1 MSDLRR
7 QGIGRRRPLVLGYGS
22 MAEEDLRVLF
32 AEDPERGWRAFID
45 RFTPTLLGLI
55 ERAGVTDRDEV
66 MEIYVLACER
76 LSEHDYA
83 PLRRRDPA
91 KGSLAGWLA
100 VVVRR
105 VAVDWVRSRSGRRRL
120 FGVVRRLGRFEQRV
134 FELYYWDGRLP
145 TEIGHLLAAETGR
158 PASIADVLDAL
169 AQIDAVLSERHR
181 SELLSLAARRRR
193 PVSLETDDEEMAIDP
208 PADAPDPESAL
219 QIREL
224 ERRLADALAALPT
237 EDAAIVSLKYVEG
250 LTRPQ
255 IQRLLRLPDL
265 SEHRIR
271 AIVGKLRALL
281 SGAGVGAPH
290 A

>member
-1 MSDLRR
+1 
-7 QGIGRRRPLVLGYGS
+7 

-32 AEDPERGWRAFID
+32 AEDRERGWRAFID
-45 RFTPTLLGLI
+45 RYTPTLLGLI

-83 PLRRRDPA
+83 PLRRRDPS

-120 FGVVRRLGRFEQRV
+120 FGVVRRLGRLEQRV

-145 TEIGHLLAAETGR
+145 TEISHLLAAETGR

-169 AQIDAVLSERHR
+169 AGIDAVLSERHR
-181 SELLSLAARRRR
+181 GELLSLAARRRR
-193 PVSLETDDEEMAIDP
+193 PMSLETDEEEMAIDP

-224 ERRLADALAALPT
+224 EQRLSDALAALPT

-271 AIVGKLRALL
+271 AIAGKLRMLL
-281 SGAGVGAPH
+281 SGAGVVGAPH